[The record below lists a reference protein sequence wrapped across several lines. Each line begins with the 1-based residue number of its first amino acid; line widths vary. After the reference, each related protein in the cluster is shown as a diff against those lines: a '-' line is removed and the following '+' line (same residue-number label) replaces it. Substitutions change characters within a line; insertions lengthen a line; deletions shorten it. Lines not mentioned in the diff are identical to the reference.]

1 MFIEIL
7 YKTIIF
13 VLKKGGFMMEG
24 DFKINSFFDDK
35 WEEIEKVLA
44 DYLLSVV
51 KTASFQN

>member
-1 MFIEIL
+1 MFIVIL

-35 WEEIEKVLA
+35 GEEIEKLLA
-44 DYLLSVV
+44 DYLLSLV
-51 KTASFQN
+51 KTTNFQN